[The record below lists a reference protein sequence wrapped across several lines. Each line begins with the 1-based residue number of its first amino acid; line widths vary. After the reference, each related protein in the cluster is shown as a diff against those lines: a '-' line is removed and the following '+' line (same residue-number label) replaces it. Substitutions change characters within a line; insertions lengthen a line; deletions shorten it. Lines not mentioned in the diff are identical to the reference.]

1 MKILLVSPPF
11 EAEWRD
17 PGINHNSHYPLGIAY
32 IHSYLETKGHIVET
46 HALNS
51 HTYSDADE
59 LIRERLSTFKP
70 QVVGLN
76 MLTSNRVSC
85 FALIEHIQKNHS
97 DIRVV
102 IGGIHAS
109 DMYEQIVQRY
119 PGIVAVIGEGEI
131 VFGNLLT
138 AFESGADL
146 GGIKGI
152 AYVED
157 SAESG
162 QHVVKVTPREAL
174 IEDLD
179 ILPFPKHELFFH
191 EGRTVASI
199 LTSRGCPFQCSYCVL
214 GVVSNRRVRYR
225 SIENVMSE
233 IEYLVTKYPQI
244 DTFWIHDDVFFI
256 KPKRAIEFC
265 DEFVKRNIKRK
276 IICSGRFKP
285 FSKELAEALDRAG
298 CEMMMFGLET
308 GSRKLM
314 ETSHKSMKP
323 EDILH
328 TFSLLKDAKVIP
340 VSFLIVGLPGE
351 DDDTVSETIA
361 FVKKMQKIRYF
372 HFSDI
377 GILTIYPGTEVYEI
391 AKAKNFIDDSYWLG
405 DGPAPLY
412 AAEHGIEQLHIY
424 KNRILDALALER
436 IFTFRGFIAQVDM
449 IPYVLKSLLRS
460 GPHQRLVI
468 ISLLI
473 KAMSPFAYLKLK
485 SMYLWAKT
493 SSKKYKLPRAGKE
506 NEKSVL
512 QSPISQN
519 ADKTP
524 PDPRSEES
532 CATRQRLVHI
542 PVKVIPHNKSSQE
555 S

>member
-11 EAEWRD
+11 EVEWRD
-17 PGINHNSHYPLGIAY
+17 PEIHHNSHYPLGIAY
-32 IHSYLETKGHIVET
+32 LHSYLETKGHVVET
-46 HALNS
+46 LALNS

-59 LIRERLSTFKP
+59 IVGEKLRTFIP

-85 FALIEHIQKNHS
+85 FALIEHVRKNYP
-97 DIRVV
+97 DMRIV

-109 DMYEQIVQRY
+109 DMYVQIIEKY
-119 PGIVAVIGEGEI
+119 PEVIAVIGEGEI
-131 VFGNLLT
+131 VLGNLLA
-138 AFESGADL
+138 AFESHAEL
-146 GGIKGI
+146 SSVNGI
-152 AYVED
+152 AY
-157 SAESG
+157 AESATASG
-162 QHVVKVTPREAL
+162 QYTVKVTPREKL

-191 EGRTVASI
+191 GGRTVASL

-225 SIENVMSE
+225 SVENVMNE
-233 IEYLVTKYPQI
+233 IEYLVTRYPQI

-256 KPKRAIEFC
+256 KPKRAIEIC

-285 FSKELAEALDRAG
+285 FNKELAEALDRAG
-298 CEMMMFGLET
+298 CETMMFGLET

-314 ETSHKSMKP
+314 ETSHKNIKP

-328 TFSLLKDAKVIP
+328 TFSLIKNAKVEPIC
-340 VSFLIVGLPGE
+340 FLIVGLPGE
-351 DDDTVSETIA
+351 DDKTVSETIA
-361 FVKKMQKIRYF
+361 FVKKLQKIRYF

-391 AKAKNFIDDSYWLG
+391 AKTKNFMDDSYWLG

-412 AAEHGIEQLHIY
+412 AAEHSIEQLHAY
-424 KNRILDALALER
+424 KKRILDALALER
-436 IFTFRGFIAQVDM
+436 MFTFKGFIAQVDM
-449 IPYVLKSLLRS
+449 LPYVLTSIFRA
-460 GPHQRLVI
+460 GPHQRI
-468 ISLLI
+468 IFISLLI

-485 SMYLWAKT
+485 DIYNWARGR
-493 SSKKYKLPRAGKE
+493 SKISRPSKLA
-506 NEKSVL
+506 
-512 QSPISQN
+512 
-519 ADKTP
+519 
-524 PDPRSEES
+524 
-532 CATRQRLVHI
+532 
-542 PVKVIPHNKSSQE
+542 PVKK
-555 S
+555 

>member
-11 EAEWRD
+11 EVEWRD
-17 PGINHNSHYPLGIAY
+17 PVINHNSHYPLGIAY
-32 IHSYLETKGHIVET
+32 LHSYLESKGHEVDSLGLNSYTYADADAIVEEK
-46 HALNS
+46 LQ
-51 HTYSDADE
+51 
-59 LIRERLSTFKP
+59 TFKP
-70 QVVGLN
+70 HVVGLN

-85 FALIEHIQKNHS
+85 FAMIEHIQNNYP
-97 DIRVV
+97 DIRIV

-109 DMYEQIVQRY
+109 DMYEQIVQKY
-119 PGIVAVIGEGEI
+119 PEIVAVIGEGEI
-131 VFGNLLT
+131 VLSNLLA
-138 AFESGADL
+138 AFEAGTALSDV
-146 GGIKGI
+146 KGI
-152 AYVED
+152 AYAVSSAD
-157 SAESG
+157 SG
-162 QHVVKVTPREAL
+162 RPIVKVTPRETL

-191 EGRTVASI
+191 GGRTVASI

-233 IEYLVTKYPQI
+233 IEYLVEKYPQI

-265 DEFVKRNIKRK
+265 DEYVKRNINRK

-328 TFSLLKDAKVIP
+328 TFGLIRDAKVIP

-351 DDDTVSETIA
+351 DDETVSETIA

-412 AAEHGIEQLHIY
+412 AAEHSIEQLQAY
-424 KNRILDALALER
+424 KHRILNALALER
-436 IFTFRGFIAQVDM
+436 MFTIKGFIAQFDM
-449 IPYVLKSLLRS
+449 IPYVLRSLWRD
-460 GPHQRLVI
+460 GAHQRLVT

-473 KAMSPFAYLKLK
+473 KAMSPFAYVRLK
-485 SMYLWAKT
+485 SAYLWVRS
-493 SSKKYKLPRAGKE
+493 SSKK
-506 NEKSVL
+506 
-512 QSPISQN
+512 Q
-519 ADKTP
+519 
-524 PDPRSEES
+524 
-532 CATRQRLVHI
+532 
-542 PVKVIPHNKSSQE
+542 
-555 S
+555 